1 MAFRSPPYSTRD
13 SSHGPS
19 GWRPGRGCTG
29 GTLLSPGES
38 SYRTASRAV
47 PPPASTVKPPDGP
60 VKIHR
65 NCDFSPLHSSI
76 SMVRSNSAG
85 SHSAKYLRGGPGTF
99 HLVRGDGAPGNSKP
113 SPPAEDPFQG
123 GRSTL
128 AGFAGSTRCCA
139 ASADAESTAP
149 ENMRRETFFMEPP
162 AAFVSHARLRRTAY
176 LRDCSFFPRHIGSG
190 ATIGQ
195 PNRQIWIPL

>member
-38 SYRTASRAV
+38 SYRTASRTL

-65 NCDFSPLHSSI
+65 NCAFPPLHSSI
-76 SMVRSNSAG
+76 SSVRSNSAG
-85 SHSAKYLRGGPGTF
+85 SHSRKYFRGAKDTD
-99 HLVRGDGAPGNSKP
+99 HLVRGDGLLGRSNP
-113 SPPAEDPFQG
+113 SPPTGDGFHE

-128 AGFAGSTRCCA
+128 AGAAGFAPVPPSCA
-139 ASADAESTAP
+139 ANAVADSTAP
-149 ENMRRETFFMEPP
+149 ENTRRETFSMERPP
-162 AAFVSHARLRRTAY
+162 LPGDA
-176 LRDCSFFPRHIGSG
+176 
-190 ATIGQ
+190 
-195 PNRQIWIPL
+195 